1 MLMDRYRLINKQS
14 DELIGVFKDYLLFI
28 EGRKIKIWRLIN
40 VQDYL

>member
-28 EGRKIKIWRLIN
+28 VGRKIKLHTIWR
-40 VQDYL
+40 